1 MLLVPLPQDVPG
13 YLGKN
18 LRLVWTC
25 LYAFWRRFSKISE
38 ETEDQKENETTE
50 ESHMQLASKDQF
62 IQLRKLIN
70 NVQDIEELLFF
81 QPSGYT
87 DTMGEYFHVQNTS
100 EFLQKLY
107 YVHIYKVLNLRR
119 SLYLYR

>member
-1 MLLVPLPQDVPG
+1 
-13 YLGKN
+13 
-18 LRLVWTC
+18 
-25 LYAFWRRFSKISE
+25 
-38 ETEDQKENETTE
+38 
-50 ESHMQLASKDQF
+50 MQLASKDQF

-119 SLYLYR
+119 SLYLYRLINQEDLGYILSI